1 MVGGASVASYS
12 LDAWALAVLAVG
24 TFVAE
29 ALVSCVDTFQ

>member
-1 MVGGASVASYS
+1 MADDASAASCS

-29 ALVSCVDTFQ
+29 VLVSCVDTFQ

>member
-1 MVGGASVASYS
+1 MVGDASVASYS

-29 ALVSCVDTFQ
+29 VLVSCVDTFQ

>member
-24 TFVAE
+24 TSGTEVLE
-29 ALVSCVDTFQ
+29 SCADTFQ